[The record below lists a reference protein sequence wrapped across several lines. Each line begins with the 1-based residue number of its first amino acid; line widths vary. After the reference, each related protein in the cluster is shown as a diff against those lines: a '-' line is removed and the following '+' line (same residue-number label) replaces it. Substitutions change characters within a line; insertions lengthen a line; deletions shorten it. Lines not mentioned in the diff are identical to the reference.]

1 MWPVSTS
8 LLLYVYHRG
17 MFCVKLLKIVVCVS
31 VLRFAVLFT
40 LVSTNDSEHMMPRN
54 ACFGNIICQSCYQF
68 YEQEQAYCVVG
79 TAVSKVS
86 NCTCLSQS
94 LCVCFTYRQVIV
106 KYSFVTFLWQATNV
120 ARTQKFSNLT
130 SCSNLMCGWPCIV
143 IQCG

>member
-1 MWPVSTS
+1 
-8 LLLYVYHRG
+8 
-17 MFCVKLLKIVVCVS
+17 VS

-106 KYSFVTFLWQATNV
+106 KYFVCDISLTGYKCSTNTEIFKLNFMLKSDV
-120 ARTQKFSNLT
+120 CLTVHRNLVWIRKT
-130 SCSNLMCGWPCIV
+130 I
-143 IQCG
+143 